1 MKTIHKFTLE
11 VTDNQFVKM
20 PKGAKVLAV
29 QMQNDIPCI
38 WAEVNTD
45 NEIVSRCFEIF
56 GTGNP
61 IHEDMGVQREY
72 IGTFQQRTFVWHLYE
87 YTGI

>member
-1 MKTIHKFTLE
+1 MKTIHKYTLV
-11 VTDNQFVKM
+11 VTDNQFVDM
-20 PKGAKVLAV
+20 PKWAKILSV
-29 QMQNDIPCI
+29 QVQNNIPCI

-45 NEIVSRCFEIF
+45 MPIEKRCFEIF

-61 IHEDMGVQREY
+61 IHEDMGVSREY
-72 IGTFQQRTFVWHLYE
+72 IGTFQMIHFVWHLYE